1 QFQLLE
7 ELCARNG
14 LGSPSYQVQS
24 QELLEPSTGAQS
36 SWFLGRVTLSGSH
49 GGAIPP
55 RQFSAFRFT
64 QTTEEARSAAAE
76 AALMQLYQL
85 PAAGGIGGIGG
96 LAFPADPSQAAFL
109 ADLRPCN
116 FSGRHIRLGFGSLQL
131 LFYIVYLNAV
141 FGT

>member
-24 QELLEPSTGAQS
+24 QELLEPSTGRRAAG
-36 SWFLGRVTLSGSH
+36 FLAG
-49 GGAIPP
+49 
-55 RQFSAFRFT
+55 AFRFT

>member
-36 SWFLGRVTLSGSH
+36 SWFLAGGSH

-109 ADLRPCN
+109 ADLRPSN

-131 LFYIVYLNAV
+131 LFYIVYLDAV